1 VTAESFAALLRALRL
16 ETGLS
21 QNGLARRAGI
31 DPAYINRLE
40 RPGQLRRGG
49 QPIRGSLPSRAVLC
63 RVARVLGL
71 DLIATDRLLYAAGLA
86 PSIDWQTRAER
97 AEAQLRVIAVAL
109 DELDGRPSLVDDL
122 RTLAKS
128 RPR

>member
-1 VTAESFAALLRALRL
+1 MSEIFGALLRQRRI
-16 ETGLS
+16 ESGLS
-21 QNGLARRAGI
+21 QNELARRVGI

-49 QPIRGSLPSRAVLC
+49 QTIRASLPSRAVLC
-63 RVARVLGL
+63 TIARVLGL
-71 DLIATDRLLYAAGLA
+71 DLRATDRLLYAAGLA

-97 AEAQLRVIAVAL
+97 AEAQLRAISDAL
-109 DELDGRPSLVDDL
+109 DALAARPSLVDDQ

-128 RPR
+128 RTQ